1 MFCKDE
7 SPLSPV
13 SALRENQTSAGFLAT
28 QQNQKYVGTAGRETG
43 DEQSRASLHFLLY
56 VASWEPGKI
65 CFWQQEA
72 AHTSL
77 SNTQFLFL
85 TSSDPS

>member
-1 MFCKDE
+1 MILWAKESKKKKIKGMFCKDE

-56 VASWEPGKI
+56 VAS
-65 CFWQQEA
+65 
-72 AHTSL
+72 
-77 SNTQFLFL
+77 
-85 TSSDPS
+85 